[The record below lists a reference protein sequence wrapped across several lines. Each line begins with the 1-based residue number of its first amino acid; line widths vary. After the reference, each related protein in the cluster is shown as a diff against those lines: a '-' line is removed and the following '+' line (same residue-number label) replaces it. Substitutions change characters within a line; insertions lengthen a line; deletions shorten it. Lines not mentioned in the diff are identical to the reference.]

1 MKNFK
6 KVVKYAGIAI
16 GSLIL
21 LIVLAVLSLQLP
33 TVQNFVKGKL
43 VNYLE
48 EKIHTKVTLDRVF
61 VAFPNSLVMENLYLQ
76 DQKKD
81 TLLFARKMDVGL
93 NIPKLL
99 KSTADLTSVD
109 LAGVRANVVRRQ
121 DGSFNFDYILEAF
134 ATKDAEESESKPFI
148 ISLDR
153 IKLNDIGVS
162 FEDLQARNDVKMYF
176 KSFDTRVRTFDLQNN
191 SYAVNDIIMDGLRLR
206 LKQDLLEEVEQ
217 TVDSLNQ
224 RKPMQ
229 LGLNRIKL

>member
-1 MKNFK
+1 
-6 KVVKYAGIAI
+6 
-16 GSLIL
+16 
-21 LIVLAVLSLQLP
+21 VLSLQLP
-33 TVQNFVKGKL
+33 AVQNFVKGKL

-148 ISLDR
+148 ISLDA
-153 IKLNDIGVS
+153 IKLNDLDVRL
-162 FEDLQARNDVKMYF
+162 EDLQAQNEVKMYF
-176 KSFDTRVRTFDLQNN
+176 KYFDTRESTFHFQNK
-191 SYAVNDIIMDGLRLR
+191 SSAVNDIIMDGLRLR
-206 LKQDLLEEVEQ
+206 RKQRLLKEGAEEVAQ
-217 TVDSLNQ
+217 KVDSLNE
-224 RKPMQ
+224 
-229 LGLNRIKL
+229 